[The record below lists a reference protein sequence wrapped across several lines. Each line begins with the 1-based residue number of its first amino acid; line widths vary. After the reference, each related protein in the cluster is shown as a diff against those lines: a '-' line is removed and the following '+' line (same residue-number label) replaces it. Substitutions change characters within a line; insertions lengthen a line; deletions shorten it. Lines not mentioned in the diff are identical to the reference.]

1 MLYPR
6 PYRRGAFLSRKL
18 YNPIFADDID
28 LDFAWISLYNTT
40 PSRELHKYIIPGKIR
55 RIMQIHLP
63 NSAWLG
69 NIDSFLRKFDPSG
82 PGELRVTANP
92 KWISV
97 HPIVL
102 TMIAALGQSVPHENL
117 AFEILEAKSKHYF
130 ERMGLF
136 RVLGLHSGISITEH
150 DSSGR
155 FIPLTQIQTS
165 AALSHFISDM
175 IPLLHLAPIHAEPI
189 CYIVSE
195 LVRNVLEHSDSK
207 SGAFVAAQ
215 YYPNT
220 NTIRIG
226 ISDVGVGITKTIR
239 HSHHALDDS
248 QAIRLALTPG
258 ITGTTKR
265 EGGTEQNA
273 GAGLFFVKSI
283 AATNGDFFGI
293 YSGHAFYKLLRQDPA
308 KRDLLNA
315 DPLNDRHSAANDY
328 PYWQGVA
335 IGIDM
340 KLDEHEKFTALL
352 NHIRTVY
359 AKAVRERK
367 SVHYKKPKFI

>member
-1 MLYPR
+1 M
-6 PYRRGAFLSRKL
+6 K
-18 YNPIFADDID
+18 
-28 LDFAWISLYNTT
+28 
-40 PSRELHKYIIPGKIR
+40 
-55 RIMQIHLP
+55 IHLP
-63 NSAWLG
+63 NSAFLG
-69 NIDSFLRKFDPSG
+69 NIDSFLRSFDPRESRR
-82 PGELRVTANP
+82 LRITANK

-97 HPIVL
+97 HPMVL
-102 TMIAALGQSVPHENL
+102 TMVAVLARSILPENL
-117 AFEILEAKSKHYF
+117 AFEVLEAKSRHYF

-136 RVLGLHSGISITEH
+136 RVLDLHSGISITEH

-155 FIPLTQIQTS
+155 FIPLTQIRDS
-165 AALSHFISDM
+165 VSLSRFITEM

-195 LVRNVLEHSDSK
+195 LVRNVIEHADSE

-215 YYPNT
+215 YYPKT

-239 HSHHALDDS
+239 HSHHALDDL

-283 AATNGDFFGI
+283 AAINGNFLGI
-293 YSGHAFYKLLRQDPA
+293 YSGNAFYKLLRQNPT

-315 DPLNDRHSAANDY
+315 DPLDDRHSAANDY

-335 IGIDM
+335 IGIDI

-352 NHIRTVY
+352 EHVRTVY

-367 SVHYKKPKFI
+367 RVHYKKPKFI

>member
-1 MLYPR
+1 M
-6 PYRRGAFLSRKL
+6 K
-18 YNPIFADDID
+18 
-28 LDFAWISLYNTT
+28 
-40 PSRELHKYIIPGKIR
+40 
-55 RIMQIHLP
+55 IHLP
-63 NSAWLG
+63 NSAFLG
-69 NIDSFLRKFDPSG
+69 NIDSFLRKFDPSE
-82 PGELRVTANP
+82 PKKLHITANP

-102 TMIAALGQSVPHENL
+102 TMIAALGQTVSRGKL
-117 AFEILEAKSKHYF
+117 GFEILEAKSKHYF

-136 RVLGLHSGISITEH
+136 RVLGLDSGISITEH

-155 FIPLTQIQTS
+155 FIPITQIQNSQT
-165 AALSHFISDM
+165 LSHFITEM

-195 LVRNVLEHSDSK
+195 LVRNVIEHADSK

-226 ISDVGVGITKTIR
+226 ICDAGVGITKTIR
-239 HSHHALDDS
+239 RSHHALDDL

-258 ITGTTKR
+258 ITGTTQK
-265 EGGTEQNA
+265 EGGTQQNA

-283 AATNGDFFGI
+283 AAVNGDFFGI
-293 YSGHAFYKLLRQDPA
+293 YSGNAFYKLLRQNS
-308 KRDLLNA
+308 KKGVVLNA
-315 DPLNDRHSAANDY
+315 DPLDDRHSVANDY
-328 PYWQGVA
+328 PQWQGVA

-340 KLDEHEKFTALL
+340 KLDAHERFTALL
-352 NHIRTVY
+352 GHIRTVY

-367 SVHYKKPKFI
+367 KVHYRKPKFI